1 MLPTT
6 RLQEETA
13 IFFRCDGASDAARS
27 GGFQVK
33 VDYLVKF
40 HRNPAGG
47 LLLLEIK
54 AEIRVFP
61 DIYGS
66 PRAALHLDA
75 IFVIARALLVV
86 EFRSVNCQLVKTD
99 PPCTR

>member
-1 MLPTT
+1 
-6 RLQEETA
+6 
-13 IFFRCDGASDAARS
+13 
-27 GGFQVK
+27 
-33 VDYLVKF
+33 LVKF

-47 LLLLEIK
+47 LLLLEVK

-61 DIYGS
+61 EIYGS

-75 IFVIARALLVV
+75 IFVIARALLVA

-99 PPCTR
+99 PPCRGSSPIGIAEYRFVADKRGRPGALWCAIRESRYM